1 MGHCGV
7 RQVGHALLSE
17 QCGDEVPV
25 LLGLGGGQSGQ
36 HAGGSTQIEP
46 NTEYVAGPNTG
57 TGEDQHPMALERVAQ
72 LVHDRTEH
80 PTAPVDDRAT
90 AEHHNVQPRE
100 EPDHVSADRADE
112 VAIEQRRSR
121 CPPGK
126 HKNPAG
132 LIGLR

>member
-1 MGHCGV
+1 
-7 RQVGHALLSE
+7 
-17 QCGDEVPV
+17 
-25 LLGLGGGQSGQ
+25 
-36 HAGGSTQIEP
+36 
-46 NTEYVAGPNTG
+46 
-57 TGEDQHPMALERVAQ
+57 MALERVAQ

-132 LIGLR
+132 AHWAEMIVPTFSPARARVSNPGLRS